1 MSRGARAALILTAI
15 LLFLCCVGGLGLTLL
30 GTRLIGRVFITNPDR
45 VRAVGQQI
53 ADYDVPADYEEM
65 LAMNVM
71 GIKMVAIGST
81 TPSPSFMMIVLMQF
95 PRGLGVTQEEMER
108 QIEQAMARQGGL
120 GDADMTIVGQEET
133 TIKGEP
139 VTLTVREGT
148 TGGGE
153 HLRQMSGLFQGNG
166 GPAMVMVIGETAV
179 WDQPA
184 VDLFIASIR

>member
-153 HLRQMSGLFQGNG
+153 HLRQMSGLFPGKG